1 MTLRSTIAK
10 NLIDPSTQRSQYGDD
25 NWTGSGAGKAS
36 ATPPATV
43 AQSAT
48 TAVEI
53 DPNVLQQLEGLTILD
68 LKARLDAMPPEE
80 RTVYEE
86 AIFGNYD
93 SSLNE
98 ANLDYGEELRGAEM
112 PGMRQM
118 GRLHQSANPLEFL
131 APTMDR
137 IEGQKM
143 RKSAVSDWEEQ
154 LARKE
159 KGRALRAQE
168 TLKRNRRAQERED
181 KLYEAKMA
189 VLGANSPLQNNP
201 VQTSNYPFKGPI
213 GR

>member
-80 RTVYEE
+80 RTAYEE
-86 AIFGNYD
+86 AIFGNTD

-159 KGRALRAQE
+159 KARALRAQIDLAE
-168 TLKRNRRAQERED
+168 NKLKMQRAAEEH
-181 KLYEAKMA
+181 EATIA
-189 VLGANSPLQNNP
+189 ALGGRKPLQNNP

>member
-80 RTVYEE
+80 RTAYEE
-86 AIFGNYD
+86 AIFGNTD

-159 KGRALRAQE
+159 KARALRAQIDLE
-168 TLKRNRRAQERED
+168 ENKLKMQRAAEEH
-181 KLYEAKMA
+181 EATIA
-189 VLGANSPLQNNP
+189 ALGGRKPLQNNP